1 MKKSILSLLLACF
14 LQINLA
20 FAQNVM
26 KGVVSDANGPL
37 VGVVIHDKDNAKGT
51 TSDMSGKYALNGA
64 ESGHTIEFRYLG
76 YVTETVVWDGKSA
89 VNMKLKEDAVR
100 VELHGVSHNVGN
112 FVISSVVQTLH
123 GMQDTSLNRL

>member
-64 ESGHTIEFRYLG
+64 ESVPYNRIPLSWLCDR
-76 YVTETVVWDGKSA
+76 DC
-89 VNMKLKEDAVR
+89 
-100 VELHGVSHNVGN
+100 
-112 FVISSVVQTLH
+112 
-123 GMQDTSLNRL
+123 GMGW

>member
-37 VGVVIHDKDNAKGT
+37 VGVVIHDPICRE
-51 TSDMSGKYALNGA
+51 SMRSMVLNQA
-64 ESGHTIEFRYLG
+64 I
-76 YVTETVVWDGKSA
+76 
-89 VNMKLKEDAVR
+89 
-100 VELHGVSHNVGN
+100 
-112 FVISSVVQTLH
+112 Q
-123 GMQDTSLNRL
+123 

>member
-37 VGVVIHDKDNAKGT
+37 VGVVIHDKDNAKRYYLRYV
-51 TSDMSGKYALNGA
+51 GKVCAQW
-64 ESGHTIEFRYLG
+64 R
-76 YVTETVVWDGKSA
+76 
-89 VNMKLKEDAVR
+89 
-100 VELHGVSHNVGN
+100 
-112 FVISSVVQTLH
+112 
-123 GMQDTSLNRL
+123 

>member
-37 VGVVIHDKDNAKGT
+37 VGVVITIKTMQKVLPPICRE
-51 TSDMSGKYALNGA
+51 SMRSMALNQA
-64 ESGHTIEFRYLG
+64 I
-76 YVTETVVWDGKSA
+76 
-89 VNMKLKEDAVR
+89 
-100 VELHGVSHNVGN
+100 
-112 FVISSVVQTLH
+112 Q
-123 GMQDTSLNRL
+123 

>member
-76 YVTETVVWDGKSA
+76 YVTETVVWDGKKCS
-89 VNMKLKEDAVR
+89 KYK
-100 VELHGVSHNVGN
+100 
-112 FVISSVVQTLH
+112 T
-123 GMQDTSLNRL
+123 

>member
-37 VGVVIHDKDNAKGT
+37 VGVVIRSYNRIPLSWLCDRDC
-51 TSDMSGKYALNGA
+51 
-64 ESGHTIEFRYLG
+64 
-76 YVTETVVWDGKSA
+76 
-89 VNMKLKEDAVR
+89 
-100 VELHGVSHNVGN
+100 
-112 FVISSVVQTLH
+112 
-123 GMQDTSLNRL
+123 GMGW

>member
-51 TSDMSGKYALNGA
+51 TSDSRESMRSMALNQA
-64 ESGHTIEFRYLG
+64 I
-76 YVTETVVWDGKSA
+76 
-89 VNMKLKEDAVR
+89 
-100 VELHGVSHNVGN
+100 
-112 FVISSVVQTLH
+112 Q
-123 GMQDTSLNRL
+123 

>member
-37 VGVVIHDKDNAKGT
+37 VGKTMQKVLPPICRE
-51 TSDMSGKYALNGA
+51 SMRSMALNQA
-64 ESGHTIEFRYLG
+64 I
-76 YVTETVVWDGKSA
+76 
-89 VNMKLKEDAVR
+89 
-100 VELHGVSHNVGN
+100 
-112 FVISSVVQTLH
+112 Q
-123 GMQDTSLNRL
+123 

>member
-51 TSDMSGKYALNGA
+51 TSDMSGMRSMALNQA
-64 ESGHTIEFRYLG
+64 I
-76 YVTETVVWDGKSA
+76 
-89 VNMKLKEDAVR
+89 
-100 VELHGVSHNVGN
+100 
-112 FVISSVVQTLH
+112 Q
-123 GMQDTSLNRL
+123 

>member
-51 TSDMSGKYALNGA
+51 TSDL
-64 ESGHTIEFRYLG
+64 
-76 YVTETVVWDGKSA
+76 
-89 VNMKLKEDAVR
+89 
-100 VELHGVSHNVGN
+100 
-112 FVISSVVQTLH
+112 
-123 GMQDTSLNRL
+123 

>member
-37 VGVVIHDKDNAKGT
+37 VGVVIHDKDNAKVLPPICRE
-51 TSDMSGKYALNGA
+51 SMRSMALNQ
-64 ESGHTIEFRYLG
+64 
-76 YVTETVVWDGKSA
+76 
-89 VNMKLKEDAVR
+89 
-100 VELHGVSHNVGN
+100 
-112 FVISSVVQTLH
+112 VIQ
-123 GMQDTSLNRL
+123 

>member
-51 TSDMSGKYALNGA
+51 PICRESMRSMALNQA
-64 ESGHTIEFRYLG
+64 I
-76 YVTETVVWDGKSA
+76 
-89 VNMKLKEDAVR
+89 
-100 VELHGVSHNVGN
+100 
-112 FVISSVVQTLH
+112 Q
-123 GMQDTSLNRL
+123 

>member
-51 TSDMSGKYALNGA
+51 TSDMSGKYALNRIPL
-64 ESGHTIEFRYLG
+64 SWLCDR
-76 YVTETVVWDGKSA
+76 DC
-89 VNMKLKEDAVR
+89 
-100 VELHGVSHNVGN
+100 
-112 FVISSVVQTLH
+112 
-123 GMQDTSLNRL
+123 GMGW